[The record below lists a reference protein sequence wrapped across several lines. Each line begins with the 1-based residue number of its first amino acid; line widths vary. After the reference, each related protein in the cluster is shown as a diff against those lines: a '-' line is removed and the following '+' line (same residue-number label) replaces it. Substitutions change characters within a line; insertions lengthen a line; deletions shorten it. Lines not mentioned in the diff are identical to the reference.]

1 MASFT
6 QDQAH
11 IGRRLFGKKLSGLAW
26 NGNDWNLP
34 TFGLLSRFER
44 DPLPTLLLSRDARSF
59 GPNDGV
65 SSHERDERGCAEL
78 GCFLNDPVHSI
89 AFQKGL
95 SDRDSRT
102 SAYWSV
108 VLFQDLTDKLVT
120 VELGHLDQVPTAS
133 VISHPEGL
141 ADSGTEACSYVVEQ
155 GARDGRGPTLDL
167 V

>member
-6 QDQAH
+6 QDQSH
-11 IGRRLFGKKLSGLAW
+11 VCRRLFRKKLSGLAW
-26 NGNDWNLP
+26 GGNRWNLP

-44 DPLPTLLLSRDARSF
+44 DPLPTLLLSRDTRSL

-65 SSHERDERGCAEL
+65 SSDERHERGGAEL
-78 GCFLNDPVHSI
+78 GCFLNHPVHSI

-108 VLFQDLTDKLVT
+108 VLFQDLTEKLVT
-120 VELGHLDQVPTAS
+120 VELGYLDQVPTAS

-141 ADSGTEACSYVVEQ
+141 ADSGTEACSYMVEQ
-155 GARDGRGPTLDL
+155 GARDRRGPILHL
-167 V
+167 L